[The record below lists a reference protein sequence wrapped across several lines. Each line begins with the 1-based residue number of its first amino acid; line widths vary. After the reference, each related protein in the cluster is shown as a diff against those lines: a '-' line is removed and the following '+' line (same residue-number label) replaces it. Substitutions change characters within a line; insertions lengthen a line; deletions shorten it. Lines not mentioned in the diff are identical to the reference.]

1 MAVLS
6 EVLRILQLADVQG
19 ILLLGI
25 YLVIM
30 ILVRWH
36 CIAVPTRRLALAQLQ
51 GLRERWKQETR
62 NPSLQSA
69 EEQALGERIE
79 RLLDQPE
86 AALRPSLWEWLLWPR
101 GAELKAWRL
110 IHEAESL
117 IALGMDLTLA
127 QERLERLQGMPSS
140 SAPPVQEATRN
151 CPASP
156 SALSQIQARLYW
168 ILRKQYDERDTSFA
182 VLSTAHAK
190 ASWLAYTG
198 IILAGALLVF
208 GQAVG
213 LPSEFRGWM
222 LFGAIG
228 AFLSRC
234 LRMLRAPRVPTDYG
248 FFWIQL
254 FIAPVFGALAGPAG
268 ILLLDLVVRSLSME
282 ALKTLKI
289 GEASS
294 PYIPLALSLLAGLS
308 ERWLDRLKD
317 QAEGVLDQIEKKDS
331 KEEKPETKTND
342 HDKDRTK
349 QNQQQA
355 SQKREEQKQEEQKQQ
370 DHEQDQ
376 KSDDLPLPKGR

>member
-1 MAVLS
+1 MVS
-6 EVLRILQLADVQG
+6 IIV
-19 ILLLGI
+19 
-25 YLVIM
+25 
-30 ILVRWH
+30 VRWH
-36 CIAVPTRRLALAQLQ
+36 YIAVPTRRLALSKLH
-51 GLRERWKQETR
+51 GLRERWKQEMED
-62 NPSLQSA
+62 PFLQSA

-79 RLLDQPE
+79 ELLNKAE
-86 AALRPSLWEWLLWPR
+86 AALSPSVWERLLWPR

-117 IALGMDLTLA
+117 IALGMNPVLA
-127 QERLERLQGMPSS
+127 RERLKQLQGTSS
-140 SAPPVQEATRN
+140 SNLGEQATASSDLGEQATASSNLTQQTTARN
-151 CPASP
+151 TPRLSRKP
-156 SALSQIQARLYW
+156 SEIQAQLYW
-168 ILRKQYDERDTSFA
+168 FLRKRYDEVDTSFA

-190 ASWLAYTG
+190 TSWLIYVG
-198 IILAGALLVF
+198 ISLGGALLVF

-254 FIAPVFGALAGPAG
+254 FIAPVFGALAGPAS

-282 ALKTLKI
+282 ALQTLQI

-294 PYIPLALSLLAGLS
+294 SILLALSLLAGLS

-317 QAEGVLDQIEKKDS
+317 QAEGVLNKIEKKDS
-331 KEEKPETKTND
+331 KEESPETKTSD
-342 HDKDRTK
+342 HDKEETK
-349 QNQQQA
+349 QNQQ
-355 SQKREEQKQEEQKQQ
+355 EEQKQR
-370 DHEQDQ
+370 DHEQEQ
-376 KSDDLPLPKGR
+376 KSGDLPLIRGR